1 MKTKDELFDV
11 ESQLYDEYGTVEY
24 VLDTIEE
31 YYDEETGYAEFIEE
45 VLDYYYPY
53 DFDESDAVQIHND
66 FASIGEVK
74 YYEGYLELS
83 DDHIMWEIDAN
94 IDEYTYYMLADE
106 FIREFEKDYD
116 VSEVS
121 YLGRSGRHVVCPDTW
136 ENVVRYDELVAG
148 MQKYQQEFID
158 YINSNYEE

>member
-11 ESQLYDEYGTVEY
+11 ESQLYDEYGTVED

-31 YYDEETGYAEFIEE
+31 YYDEETGYAGFIEE

-53 DFDESDAVQIHND
+53 DFDESDAMQIYND
-66 FASIGEVK
+66 FASIGEVT

-83 DDHIMWEIDAN
+83 DDRIMWEIDAN
-94 IDEYTYYMLADE
+94 IDDTAYWMIADD
-106 FIREFEKDYD
+106 FISDFEKDYD

-136 ENVVRYDELVAG
+136 ENVVRYDELVDG

-158 YINSNYEE
+158 YINSNYGK

>member
-11 ESQLYDEYGTVEY
+11 ESQLYDEYGTVEN
-24 VLDTIEE
+24 VLSVIEE

-53 DFDESDAVQIHND
+53 DFDESDAMQIYND
-66 FASIGEVK
+66 FASIDEVK

-83 DDHIMWEIDAN
+83 DDHILWEIDAN
-94 IDEYTYYMLADE
+94 IDDVTYWKLADA
-106 FIREFEKDYD
+106 FISDFEKDYD

-121 YLGRSGRHVVCPDTW
+121 YLGRSGRHVVCPDNW
-136 ENVVRYDELVAG
+136 ENVVRYDELVDG

-158 YINSNYEE
+158 YINSNYGE